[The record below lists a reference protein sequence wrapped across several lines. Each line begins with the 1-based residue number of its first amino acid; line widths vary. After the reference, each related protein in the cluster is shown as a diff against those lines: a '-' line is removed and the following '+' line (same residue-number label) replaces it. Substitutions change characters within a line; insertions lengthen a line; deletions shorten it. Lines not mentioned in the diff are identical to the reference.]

1 MKKDYKELDEAIK
14 SKIVPFLYNE
24 GRGKHIPLIHI
35 ALIRNRDRSKSKQNK
50 FVKELTAEIGE
61 DGVFNFVFEGS
72 EFLEKCIQETG
83 QTDPEKS
90 KNLDFEPGQLPLQHP
105 VRRYL
110 ILPYIF
116 GHFGPIFHENMSWRA

>member
-1 MKKDYKELDEAIK
+1 MSTDLFSKDLSNEFHFCISGGGQLFYITKRAMVKKDYKELDEAIK

-24 GRGKHIPLIHI
+24 GKGKHIPLIHI
-35 ALIRNRDRSKSKQNK
+35 ALLRNRDRSKSKQNK
-50 FVKELTAEIGE
+50 YVKELTAEIGE

-90 KNLDFEPGQLPLQHP
+90 KYSF
-105 VRRYL
+105 V
-110 ILPYIF
+110 I
-116 GHFGPIFHENMSWRA
+116 